1 MFSGTCVCLIVS
13 LLFISFVHYYYSPS
27 RRVFLSAR
35 GYLKIIFPSFS
46 LANSLITQ
54 REFSFSLY
62 RLLNR
67 VLSRQRDRL
76 FFFVFIFFFYGIARG
91 ELALNEYSK
100 RKGTSIACRKYNW
113 VLLSRKNSFFKFS
126 WLWRVFFSYLLFF

>member
-13 LLFISFVHYYYSPS
+13 LLFISFVHYYYSSS

-76 FFFVFIFFFYGIARG
+76 FFFVFIFFSM
-91 ELALNEYSK
+91 E
-100 RKGTSIACRKYNW
+100 
-113 VLLSRKNSFFKFS
+113 SRVVS
-126 WLWRVFFSYLLFF
+126 